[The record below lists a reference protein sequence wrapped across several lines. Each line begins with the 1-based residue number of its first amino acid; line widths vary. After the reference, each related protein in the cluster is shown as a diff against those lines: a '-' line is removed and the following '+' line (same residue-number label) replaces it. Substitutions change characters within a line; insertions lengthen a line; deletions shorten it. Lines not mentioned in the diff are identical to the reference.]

1 MIEFIGLIIPFF
13 NSNMAASAQKCAL
26 AHQYARWPGR
36 ICPWVLPTQIWEWEN
51 SQWHVV
57 PYRFHSPSN
66 IGAAQGINAEII
78 MSLLIRL
85 DYWYTIFLTMNKCKS
100 IRWKR
105 GRVLWNQQNPT
116 CSPRAYREM
125 KWNEINWGVR
135 LSEPGYDWTNGVHHR
150 LLRSSKWHAAQSFA
164 FDLWTP
170 ETCSSHKSMVRN
182 WERHHS
188 SLVWGH
194 LVRGS
199 LFKAEKWHKCW
210 DMGRDCEI
218 NLF

>member
-1 MIEFIGLIIPFF
+1 MCFGPPVRQ
-13 NSNMAASAQKCAL
+13 MAWPYLPMSSAYPDL
-26 AHQYARWPGR
+26 
-36 ICPWVLPTQIWEWEN
+36 WVGEH

-66 IGAAQGINAEII
+66 IGAAQGIDAEII

-85 DYWYTIFLTMNKCKS
+85 DYWYTICLTMNKCKS

-116 CSPRAYREM
+116 CLLQPSCLQINEM
-125 KWNEINWGVR
+125 RSIGASGCHCAAV
-135 LSEPGYDWTNGVHHR
+135 EPGYDWTNGVHHR
-150 LLRSSKWHAAQSFA
+150 LLHSSKWRAAQSLA

-170 ETCSSHKSMVRN
+170 ETCSSHKSMDRN
-182 WERHHS
+182 WDRHHS
-188 SLVWGH
+188 SLVWGY
-194 LVRGS
+194 LERGS

-210 DMGRDCEI
+210 DMGRNCEI
-218 NLF
+218 NSF